1 MKCLQKKY
9 LNKNIEMHFFIVFLV
24 VCVCAP
30 YQDRWEMGKTKT
42 RLRQSH
48 LSDLRRR
55 GKDKPECLAKV
66 KKYETLKN
74 I

>member
-1 MKCLQKKY
+1 MDEMFAKKIFEQKY
-9 LNKNIEMHFFIVFLV
+9 RNAFFHCISCC

-66 KKYETLKN
+66 KK

>member
-1 MKCLQKKY
+1 
-9 LNKNIEMHFFIVFLV
+9 
-24 VCVCAP
+24 
-30 YQDRWEMGKTKT
+30 MGKTKT